1 MRHTYNEIQKEK
13 ICQMIYDWL
22 LRHNAFSG
30 EHVMQDDDCQIYASE
45 LLSEIADIKDVTE
58 DLDKSS
64 KKFDSIFEYART
76 LKDGTDKWRFVI
88 DTATKYAKE
97 NKNPNDYI
105 EEIITLTENEFK

>member
-22 LRHNAFSG
+22 LKYNAFSG

-58 DLDKSS
+58 DLNKSD
-64 KKFDSIFEYART
+64 KKFDSIFEYTRT
-76 LKDGTDKWRFVI
+76 LKDGTDKWRFAI